1 MDSGSLSAVG
11 LTAWNIDTKERL
23 VQELPCFPMQHYL
36 VKDKV
41 IIGDRPRREGP
52 SVVYVWDIGLNLVR
66 KIDIVTREPMGPCLL
81 HLDIDDDV
89 LVSFQVSWRW
99 CLPPPVQQTKWKLTT
114 GELLE
119 EKLFLLPRGSGD
131 IIQPDHWRYFCPPT
145 YGNRTVS
152 RYCKKY
158 GYNGWELHLI
168 YDYTIDKLG
177 ARWFECPPYK
187 SKNAIKRHPPTFSPS
202 FYWLKEVGEPIALD
216 VPDTPTQL
224 SYRGDNRE
232 IAVSW
237 SDPDL
242 DFHVPTH
249 MIYHTRNWP
258 DIPPAKAFGDKEVF
272 GLVVPSESKVLLWF
286 FNPNFAPDHIPDILD
301 FLRGRLWSM
310 FV

>member
-1 MDSGSLSAVG
+1 MDSGRPRALT

-23 VQELPCFPMQHYL
+23 VQKLPCFPTQYYL

-66 KIDIVTREPMGPCLL
+66 KIDIVTGESMGPCLL

-89 LVSFQVSWRW
+89 LVSFQASWW
-99 CLPPPVQQTKWKLTT
+99 SEPHPVQKTKWKLTT

-119 EKLFLLPRGSGD
+119 EKRFLLPTAAPNL
-131 IIQPDHWRYFCPPT
+131 IQPAHWRYFCPPT

-152 RYCKKY
+152 RYY
-158 GYNGWELHLI
+158 MNEGHNVRELHLI

-177 ARWFECPPYK
+177 ARWFKCPPCK

-232 IAVSW
+232 IAVPW
-237 SDPDL
+237 SEPGPGFDITPR
-242 DFHVPTH
+242 
-249 MIYHTRNWP
+249 MMYRARKWP
-258 DIPPAKAFGDKEVF
+258 YILPPMTFGDKEVF
-272 GLVVPSESKVLLWF
+272 GLVVPSEGKVLLWF
-286 FNPNFAPDHIPDILD
+286 FNPNLAPDHIPDVPGFFMENLD
-301 FLRGRLWSM
+301 NFY
-310 FV
+310 